1 MLYKQMMEVK
11 CDGYVHLVMG
21 EDGDCYGAYLLEE
34 NAKARKEQLADVFG
48 DSFYIDSHGLGN
60 LRVR

>member
-1 MLYKQMMEVK
+1 MLYKQMMNVK

-21 EDGDCYGAYLLEE
+21 EDGECYGAYLLEE
-34 NAKARKEQLADVFG
+34 NAKKRKEEMSEHYG
-48 DSFYIDSHGLGN
+48 SNFYIDSHGLGN